1 MFFFDSHSL
10 EKFPLA
16 FNADFTMQVTL
27 TEAGDNLLRFFVFKS
42 VKKENSLRV
51 SGEIEF
57 ESDRIAFRN
66 FVKFGYLSM
75 LFGY

>member
-1 MFFFDSHSL
+1 
-10 EKFPLA
+10 
-16 FNADFTMQVTL
+16 MQVTL

-66 FVKFGYLSM
+66 FIKFGYLSM